1 MAKNISDTASKN
13 KDKKNATK
21 AKHWVVSKSKF
32 DELLKKAIKPKDCK
46 K

>member
-1 MAKNISDTASKN
+1 MAKNISDTAPKN

-21 AKHWVVSKSKF
+21 AKHLVVSKSKF
-32 DELLKKAIKPKDCK
+32 DELLRKTIKPKIDK